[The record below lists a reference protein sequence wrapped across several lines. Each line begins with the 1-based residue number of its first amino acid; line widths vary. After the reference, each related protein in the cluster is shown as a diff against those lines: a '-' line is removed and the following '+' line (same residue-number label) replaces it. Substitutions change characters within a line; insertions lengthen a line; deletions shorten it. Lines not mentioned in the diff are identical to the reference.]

1 MFLTDSSCLWVGEV
15 CVVSRFRWDK
25 SPSSKFTNQL
35 GLSDVQPPALDGGAE
50 LRQPGIEQQ
59 GMSFTQLLTQDLP
72 TAEQLDS
79 AVMDAMGSWSP

>member
-1 MFLTDSSCLWVGEV
+1 MLCRG
-15 CVVSRFRWDK
+15 FRWDK
-25 SPSSKFTNQL
+25 GGKFNHQP
-35 GLSDVQPPALDGGAE
+35 GLNDVQPPAINGGAE